1 MLVATHWRDEAAMCE
16 KCVEIDEKIEHYRAL
31 LSRVTDQL
39 ASEGIAQLIADLLA
53 EKVALHPE
61 QDE

>member
-1 MLVATHWRDEAAMCE
+1 MCE
-16 KCVEIDEKIEHYRAL
+16 KCDELNEKIEHYRAL
-31 LSRVTDQL
+31 LSHVTDQL
-39 ASEGIAQLIADLLA
+39 ASEGIAKLIADLLA

>member
-1 MLVATHWRDEAAMCE
+1 MCE
-16 KCVEIDEKIEHYRAL
+16 KCAEIDEKIEHYRAL
-31 LSRVTDQL
+31 LSHVADQL

-53 EKVALHPE
+53 KKVALHPE

>member
-1 MLVATHWRDEAAMCE
+1 MRSRAE
-16 KCVEIDEKIEHYRAL
+16 KIDEKIDHYRAL
-31 LSRVTDQL
+31 LSHVTDQL